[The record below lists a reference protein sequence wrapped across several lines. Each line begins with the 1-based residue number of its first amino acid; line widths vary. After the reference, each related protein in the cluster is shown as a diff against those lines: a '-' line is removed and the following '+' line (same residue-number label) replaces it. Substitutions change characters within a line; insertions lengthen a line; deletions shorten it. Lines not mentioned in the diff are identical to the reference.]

1 MAPRLTIYQCIKSN
15 FVTLRGHVYDKYMS
29 IYNSSFK
36 ISKKSHIPTDRVF
49 MEENIFSILFSMEIL
64 KFILDTKYGSM
75 MFCGIPY
82 AVFINKA
89 PTFLF
94 RIVLYVDI

>member
-1 MAPRLTIYQCIKSN
+1 
-15 FVTLRGHVYDKYMS
+15 
-29 IYNSSFK
+29 
-36 ISKKSHIPTDRVF
+36 